1 MNLNDYQKEAISFAI
16 YPKSKEWDL
25 PLYPAL
31 GLAGEAGEV
40 AEKIKKLM
48 RDTDA
53 NILFLTDAQK
63 LEKMRE
69 RAEIAK
75 ELGDVLWYVANLA
88 ADIDYDLEEIA
99 GMNIE
104 KLQSRKE
111 RNALKGS
118 GDNR

>member
-1 MNLNDYQKEAISFAI
+1 MNLNVNDYQKEAISFAI

-53 NILFLTDAQK
+53 KILTEDQK
-63 LEKMRE
+63 R
-69 RAEIAK
+69 EIAK

>member
-1 MNLNDYQKEAISFAI
+1 MSFDDYQEEAVSFAF
-16 YPKSKEWDL
+16 YPKSTEWEL
-25 PLYPAL
+25 PFYPAL

-40 AEKIKKLM
+40 VEKIKKLM

-53 NILFLTDAQK
+53 KILTEDQK
-63 LEKMRE
+63 R
-69 RAEIAK
+69 EIAK

>member
-1 MNLNDYQKEAISFAI
+1 MNFNDYQEEAISFAI

-53 NILFLTDAQK
+53 KILTADQCD
-63 LEKMRE
+63 
-69 RAEIAK
+69 EIAK
-75 ELGDVLWYVANLA
+75 EIGDVLWYCANLA
-88 ADIDYDLEEIA
+88 EDLGLDLERVAEL
-99 GMNIE
+99 NLE
-104 KLQSRKE
+104 KLRSRKD
-111 RNALKGS
+111 RGKISGS

>member
-53 NILFLTDAQK
+53 NILTEDQK
-63 LEKMRE
+63 R
-69 RAEIAK
+69 EIAK

>member
-1 MNLNDYQKEAISFAI
+1 MNFNDYQKEAISFAI

-53 NILFLTDAQK
+53 NILTEDQK
-63 LEKMRE
+63 R
-69 RAEIAK
+69 EIAK

>member
-53 NILFLTDAQK
+53 KILTEDQK
-63 LEKMRE
+63 R
-69 RAEIAK
+69 EIAK

>member
-53 NILFLTDAQK
+53 NILTENQK
-63 LEKMRE
+63 R
-69 RAEIAK
+69 EIAK

>member
-1 MNLNDYQKEAISFAI
+1 MNFNDYQKEAISFAI

-53 NILFLTDAQK
+53 KILTEDQK
-63 LEKMRE
+63 R
-69 RAEIAK
+69 EIAK